1 MSILYKNWKT
11 SIGKLSHFSA
21 TSKLTR
27 NTRVFYKQVFVGRDA
42 TKALRL
48 ELLRGLSIGQSI
60 RDLSIG
66 QSIRDLSIGQF
77 SPNHKAVYLELSFQY
92 YNLFRQVTISD
103 VVQCLWGKWWKN
115 KIAIWWL
122 NYVVLEPSSLE

>member
-27 NTRVFYKQVFVGRDA
+27 NTRVFYKRNFVKRVYFVGRDA

-77 SPNHKAVYLELSFQY
+77 SPNHKAVYLD
-92 YNLFRQVTISD
+92 YNR
-103 VVQCLWGKWWKN
+103 
-115 KIAIWWL
+115 
-122 NYVVLEPSSLE
+122 SSIIIYLGRLP